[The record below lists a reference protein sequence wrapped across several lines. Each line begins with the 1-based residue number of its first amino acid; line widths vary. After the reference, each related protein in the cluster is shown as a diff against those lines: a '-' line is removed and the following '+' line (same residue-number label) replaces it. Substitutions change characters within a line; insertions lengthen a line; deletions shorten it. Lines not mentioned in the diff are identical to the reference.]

1 MILYLTDSLRINKED
16 DPALFARYKHCIRNI
31 ANSVI
36 EGNHILRGDY
46 DILCDC
52 CKMFE
57 GDDEFYIF
65 FKGLI
70 NNYPTLTVP
79 PDITYYIEVVK
90 ENPFERVVDRCTVS
104 QRVID
109 DFYMADSL
117 LCCQLV
123 CEDENDCMFYRF
135 VAEWYLKKEHLLYN
149 LKMSDEGGG
158 GGRTIDKVTKH
169 LGNNRICICIVD
181 TDQKYPE
188 MAINDKSRAC
198 KKLDNKICGY
208 RCLIINVHEI
218 ENILPLNYIDDLISK
233 DNRYKWEMCK
243 IFKRH
248 FDYLSRSEQREE
260 ILPYFDYKKGIRKI
274 PEFMSSDD
282 YQRFGELCW
291 TQNPE
296 INIGQSFREYL
307 DSVPNKGRIFNPL
320 SESIAADTLGYIKES
335 EKKGT
340 LKAPTLLA
348 YQENEWKRIGKE
360 IVNWCCARIPEGL
373 S

>member
-16 DPALFARYKHCIRNI
+16 DPALFVRYKHCIRNI

-46 DILCDC
+46 DILNDS

-65 FKGLI
+65 FKNLV
-70 NNYPTLTVP
+70 NNYSTLTVP

-90 ENPFERVVDRCTVS
+90 ENPSESVIDGCTVS

-135 VAEWYLKKEHLLYN
+135 VADWYLKEEKLRYN
-149 LKMSDEGGG
+149 LKMSAEGGG
-158 GGRTIDKVTKH
+158 GDRTIDKVIKH
-169 LGNNRICICIVD
+169 IGFNRICICIVD

-188 MAINDKSRAC
+188 MDINEKSRAC
-198 KKLDNKICGY
+198 KRLDNNKCGY
-208 RCLIINVHEI
+208 RCLIVNAQEI
-218 ENILPLNYIDDLISK
+218 ENILPLNYIDDIINSDK
-233 DNRYKWEMCK
+233 RYKWPRSQL
-243 IFKRH
+243 FKKH
-248 FDYLSRSEQREE
+248 FDYLSHCDKRED
-260 ILPYFDYKKGIRKI
+260 ILPYFDYKKGIKI
-274 PEFMSSDD
+274 NDDFLKKPD
-282 YQRFGELCW
+282 YQKFGELCW
-291 TQNPE
+291 SQNPE
-296 INIGQSFREYL
+296 ICKGQSFKEYV
-307 DSVPNKGRIFNPL
+307 DSLKEKTIYYPL

-335 EKKGT
+335 EKKGL
-340 LKAPTLLA
+340 LKAPALLT
-348 YQENEWKRIGKE
+348 YQENEWRRIGKE
-360 IVNWCCARIPEGL
+360 LVNWCCARIPEGL